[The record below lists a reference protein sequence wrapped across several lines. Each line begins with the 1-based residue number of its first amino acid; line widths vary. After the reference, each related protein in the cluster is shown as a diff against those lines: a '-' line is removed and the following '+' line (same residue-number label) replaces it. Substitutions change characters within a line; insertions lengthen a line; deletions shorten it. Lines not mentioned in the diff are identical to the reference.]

1 MHPLT
6 HERKLE
12 TTVGSQRELSLSGHR
27 RNVRSN
33 CHIRIGGI
41 EPVHWP
47 VPSLIVVFGC
57 ATAFFCLSLT
67 LRMMPLGIAYAMWA
81 GLGTALI
88 VIAAYIV
95 FQQVLDGGAIAGIA
109 LILAGVAVVN
119 LFRKPSATEMST
131 RWVQW

>member
-1 MHPLT
+1 
-6 HERKLE
+6 
-12 TTVGSQRELSLSGHR
+12 
-27 RNVRSN
+27 
-33 CHIRIGGI
+33 
-41 EPVHWP
+41 
-47 VPSLIVVFGC
+47 VVFGY